1 METFRNL
8 NKDNEVYDVYPGNFN
23 FSKHI
28 RKSVNDK
35 HRMRRLKI
43 WKNYE
48 TDKPKDEVQGNCLSV
63 SSANLIKALF
73 IGKKIR
79 KNIAFEHKKQ
89 YCLEQAKERV
99 KERRIREKHLI
110 FTISKL
116 IEEKKEIEKK
126 MKENEKEKKEIEKEK
141 KEIEKKMCK
150 DAIKNHIDYTLLTR
164 QNHHLRTK
172 GKLISDN

>member
-1 METFRNL
+1 MLSTTISSVMETFRYL
-8 NKDNEVYDVYPGNFN
+8 KDNEVYDVYPGNFN

-28 RKSVNDK
+28 RKTVNDK

-116 IEEKKEIEKK
+116 TEEKKEIEKK
-126 MKENEKEKKEIEKEK
+126 MKEIEKEK

-172 GKLISDN
+172 GKLI